1 MGPVRHDCDVSPE
14 ELGPFLL
21 GHLPPDEAE
30 RVRSGVRRCPICS
43 AEVASLE
50 PVVAALAATSPAVL
64 PEPGADRVDEVV
76 LHGVLATVARER
88 AASRRRRWALVS
100 IAAVVAGL
108 LALGGLLLTGV
119 LGNRDDG
126 RRVELA
132 RGPVTGSAVLVDAE
146 QGTRIALD
154 VAGLGPG
161 RRYGVWLEDRSGQ
174 RVSAG
179 SFRPDADGW
188 AHVDLLAGLPL
199 QDTQAIGMT
208 VAGGDDLVRA
218 DVAAQGPG

>member
-21 GHLPPDEAE
+21 GHLPEDEAE
-30 RVRSGVRRCPICS
+30 RVRSAVQRCPVCS
-43 AEVASLE
+43 AEMASLE
-50 PVVAALAATSPAVL
+50 PVVVALSAASPPVV
-64 PEPGADRVDEVV
+64 PEPGRDRVDEVV

-88 AASRRRRWALVS
+88 RTSRRRRWALVAV
-100 IAAVVAGL
+100 AAVAAGL

-119 LGNRDDG
+119 LGSRDDDG

-132 RGPVTGSAVLVDAE
+132 RGPVNGSALLVDAE
-146 QGTRIALD
+146 QGTRIALE

-161 RRYGVWLEDRSGQ
+161 RYGVWLEDRAGQ

-179 SFRPDADGW
+179 SFRPDANGW
-188 AHVDLLAGLPL
+188 AHVDLQAGLPL

-208 VAGGDDLVRA
+208 VAGGDDLLRA
-218 DVAAQGPG
+218 DIADQGPG